1 MDNVLTSNRNRMK
14 WENVE
19 AIIYI
24 QQNAKQLEKREA
36 IDYEAQFVAWTD
48 GTEENT
54 SWQDA
59 WQEQRE
65 GVAGPESDVARQ
77 DHVARAT
84 AYTNRM
90 AASAARRI
98 RPADDATVPAGSSA

>member
-1 MDNVLTSNRNRMK
+1 MLAGASVPELQKVAMRATAQVSSSSAAERGHKLMDNVLTSNRNRMK

-65 GVAGPESDVARQ
+65 GVAGPESD
-77 DHVARAT
+77 
-84 AYTNRM
+84 
-90 AASAARRI
+90 
-98 RPADDATVPAGSSA
+98 